1 MKDYII
7 RAVDVT
13 KSARIFIAR
22 TTKMVQ
28 EIRNIHQSSA
38 TGSAAL
44 GRLATMASL
53 MGINLKSDGDT
64 VTLKTDGGGIGGKL
78 IAVSDST
85 GKVRVTA
92 TNPQADCPSNE
103 KGKLDVATFV
113 GRQGQISIVRDF
125 GLKEPYVGISE
136 IVSGEIAEDFANYF
150 FYSEQTPT
158 VVSLGV
164 LVDTDLSIKAAGGL
178 FIQLLPDAGEET
190 ITTIEEIAKSLPP
203 VSTLIDQGLSPEE
216 ILEQYF
222 TKLDPEVIDKI
233 DVSYEC
239 NCSRERVEKA
249 MISIGKKDL
258 EEIIREDGKAHV
270 VCDFCREEYNFS
282 KEELQALSNQ
292 IRPNNN
298 YNFIEME

>member
-22 TTKMVQ
+22 TTEMVQ

-113 GRQGQISIVRDF
+113 GRQGQISIDR
-125 GLKEPYVGISE
+125 
-136 IVSGEIAEDFANYF
+136 
-150 FYSEQTPT
+150 
-158 VVSLGV
+158 
-164 LVDTDLSIKAAGGL
+164 
-178 FIQLLPDAGEET
+178 
-190 ITTIEEIAKSLPP
+190 KSTRLN
-203 VSTLIDQGLSPEE
+203 SS
-216 ILEQYF
+216 
-222 TKLDPEVIDKI
+222 
-233 DVSYEC
+233 
-239 NCSRERVEKA
+239 
-249 MISIGKKDL
+249 
-258 EEIIREDGKAHV
+258 H
-270 VCDFCREEYNFS
+270 
-282 KEELQALSNQ
+282 
-292 IRPNNN
+292 
-298 YNFIEME
+298 

>member
-22 TTKMVQ
+22 TTEMVQ

-53 MGINLKSDGDT
+53 TGINLKSDGDT

-92 TNPQADCPSNE
+92 TNPQADFPSNE

-190 ITTIEEIAKSLPP
+190 ISTIEEIAKSLPP

-216 ILEQYF
+216 ILEEYF